1 MIAKLK
7 GIMEEAGPQ
16 TCTID
21 VGGVCYLVH
30 CSSKTLARL
39 PSKGEPLTL
48 YTEMIV
54 REDAHLLC
62 GFKTAEER
70 EWYRLL
76 TSVQGVGMRMA
87 LSLLSIGSPQDIADA
102 ILSQNKSYLTQADG
116 VGPKLAE
123 RILHE
128 LKGKVAKM
136 NTSNAGAVVTF
147 PGSQPHSF
155 SLATDAISALTNLGY
170 RSQDVVQTVNCL
182 LQESKKDATLESLI
196 RSSLNRLAR

>member
-1 MIAKLK
+1 MISKLK
-7 GIMEEAGPQ
+7 GTLEEDGLQ

-30 CSSKTLARL
+30 CSSRTLSQL
-39 PSKGEPLTL
+39 PAKGEPLVL

-62 GFKTAEER
+62 GFKTSEER

-87 LSLLSIGSPQDIADA
+87 LSLLSIGDPQDLSEA
-102 ILSQNKSYLTQADG
+102 ILAQNKTYLTQADG

-128 LKGKVAKM
+128 LKGKVGKL
-136 NTSNAGAVVTF
+136 NIPAGGKVVAF
-147 PGSQPHSF
+147 PGAQPTASTVA
-155 SLATDAISALTNLGY
+155 SDAISALTNLGY
-170 RSQDVVQTVNCL
+170 RSQDVVQVVNSL
-182 LQESKKDATLESLI
+182 LQESKNDATLESVI
-196 RSSLNRLAR
+196 RGSLNKLAR